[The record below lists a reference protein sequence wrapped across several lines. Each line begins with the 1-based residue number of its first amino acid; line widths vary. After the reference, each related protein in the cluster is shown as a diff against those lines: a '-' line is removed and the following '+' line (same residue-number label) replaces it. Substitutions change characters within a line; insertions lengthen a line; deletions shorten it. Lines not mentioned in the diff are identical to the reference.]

1 MNAKAKIQAQLS
13 AYLDGELDEA
23 QLRQVEEA
31 LENDGDLRAE
41 LADLAAARK
50 LLRDLPAEKPP
61 LDLVS
66 RVLAEAERSQLVGG
80 QTTETTPS
88 PLRWIRYAASAAV
101 LLVAATV
108 GMVIA
113 ITLCPPE
120 MYKDNLSRRTAP
132 DTRDDKTNVA
142 VASGKRTGRGEELDR
157 DERGKLATRGLL
169 TEGTPDGR
177 ELKERGG
184 GELAGGAGT
193 GGHGIDGKLGT
204 VDDNGRSRTP
214 SPGGAGVPGKTY
226 DGDTTIGAGT
236 LAKSGAGNLIKS
248 GDGNLSGVI
257 ASKDGTGAPG
267 ISTKGGT
274 GGRDDNRNEAL
285 KGALAKGRGDNDAD
299 AVSGRFRN
307 VEGMSRV
314 LAGDT
319 TNNTIIYTD
328 RLDQTQQQVE
338 KVLGANGIAP
348 VVTKESEAS
357 AAANKTGGEANQARG
372 NFYLSNRLSP
382 AQVQYEAYVTPEQM
396 AKVQK
401 DLDSLRAR
409 QNVSQDVPAL
419 AYNSESAR
427 DGGWNDK
434 KDQAGKDGYY
444 GKESEK
450 PSGIA
455 IAKTDGDRTF
465 GQKIAAPAP
474 APVAPGDMPVAPT
487 PAPVAPAAAPAAP
500 AVEPAEPAPVVV
512 APGRRSGEK
521 EGEKAKQD
529 VQPAAKPEGQQA
541 EAPAKHKG
549 KQAQAPDKGKA
560 QLAKAPTKDEVD
572 RVQAAAKPEGQQA
585 KAPES
590 GSGSAGAYRGQSA
603 NEPLRDTQTRRE
615 VAQTRPATPADK
627 IASAERPGVPAPS
640 VVAKPS
646 GPQVAAIPDG
656 KTGDLAD
663 FSVQPS
669 TPPAERP
676 AGQAAGPVGGQY
688 AAGTP
693 NPPTVPPAPTQA
705 PATTRQGE
713 PVVQTPPDPKQA
725 QATITLDEQDGRG
738 EQVMRVGIVKEA
750 PPTQSGG
757 TVAVQIAPQP
767 GQASQLF
774 ENTATARVQ
783 RLVITLNYRQA
794 GQDARTLERAKLS
807 DAAASQAAPSQ
818 SAPANRAAQE
828 AKQEANPA
836 QSK

>member
-23 QLRQVEEA
+23 PLRQVEEA

-66 RVLAEAERSQLVGG
+66 RVLAEAERSQLVGS
-80 QTTETTPS
+80 QATETSPS

-132 DTRDDKTNVA
+132 DIRDDKTNVA

-157 DERGKLATRGLL
+157 DELGKLAIRSLPTD
-169 TEGTPDGR
+169 GTPDGR
-177 ELKERGG
+177 ELRGG
-184 GELAGGAGT
+184 GGGDLAGRT
-193 GGHGIDGKLGT
+193 GIDGKLGKFE
-204 VDDNGRSRTP
+204 DSKRSP
-214 SPGGAGVPGKTY
+214 KPGPGGAGVSGKTY
-226 DGDTTIGAGT
+226 DGDTTVSAGT
-236 LAKSGAGNLIKS
+236 LAKSGAGALTA
-248 GDGNLSGVI
+248 GDTVTRGGISDVPGVI
-257 ASKDGTGAPG
+257 ASKDVTGALG
-267 ISTKGGT
+267 IATKGGT
-274 GGRDDNRNEAL
+274 GGRDDNRNEAM
-285 KGALAKGRGDNDAD
+285 KGALAKGHGDNDAD

-338 KVLGANGIAP
+338 KVLGANGIVSA
-348 VVTKESEAS
+348 VSTESEQPV
-357 AAANKTGGEANQARG
+357 AAKGRQSNQARG
-372 NFYLSNRLSP
+372 NFYVSNTLSP

-396 AKVQK
+396 TKVQK

-419 AYNSESAR
+419 AYNGESAR
-427 DGGWNDK
+427 DGGWNYK
-434 KDQAGKDGYY
+434 KDQTGKDGYY
-444 GKESEK
+444 GKASEK
-450 PSGIA
+450 PSNIS

-465 GQKIAAPAP
+465 GQKIAAPA
-474 APVAPGDMPVAPT
+474 DMPVATAT
-487 PAPVAPAAAPAAP
+487 PLVAPAAKPAATP
-500 AVEPAEPAPVVV
+500 APTAPVAEPVPPAPVVV
-512 APGRRSGEK
+512 GLRRTSDEEAGEK
-521 EGEKAKQD
+521 YKQD
-529 VQPAAKPEGQQA
+529 VHASAKPGAELAKATDKDKTQPAKALAKPEGQQA
-541 EAPAKHKG
+541 QVQAK
-549 KQAQAPDKGKA
+549 PDA
-560 QLAKAPTKDEVD
+560 QLA
-572 RVQAAAKPEGQQA
+572 Q
-585 KAPES
+585 APES

-603 NEPLRDTQTRRE
+603 NEPLRDTETRRE
-615 VAQTRPATPADK
+615 VAQTRPATQAANMAAGGRAIVPTPSEDREAK
-627 IASAERPGVPAPS
+627 LAAEPVA
-640 VVAKPS
+640 AKP
-646 GPQVAAIPDG
+646 AG
-656 KTGDLAD
+656 KTGDSAD
-663 FSVQPS
+663 FRIQSS
-669 TPPAERP
+669 TRPAERP

-693 NPPTVPPAPTQA
+693 NPPTVPPAATPA

-713 PVVQTPPDPKQA
+713 PVVQAPPAPA
-725 QATITLDEQDGRG
+725 QAPVTIRPG
-738 EQVMRVGIVKEA
+738 EQGEPVVQVGIVKEA

-757 TVAVQIAPQP
+757 TVAVQIASQP
-767 GQASQLF
+767 GQAGQLF

-794 GQDARTLERAKLS
+794 GENDRTLDRAKFS
-807 DAAASQAAPSQ
+807 AAATSQAAPSQ
-818 SAPANRAAQE
+818 AAPANKAAQE
-828 AKQEANPA
+828 TKQQESPTR
-836 QSK
+836 SK

>member
-80 QTTETTPS
+80 QTTETS
-88 PLRWIRYAASAAV
+88 PDALRWIRYAASAAV

-113 ITLCPPE
+113 ITLCSPE

-132 DTRDDKTNVA
+132 GTRDDKTNVA
-142 VASGKRTGRGEELDR
+142 VASGKRTGRGKELDR
-157 DERGKLATRGLL
+157 DERGKLAIRGLP
-169 TEGTPDGR
+169 TDGTPDGR

-184 GELAGGAGT
+184 GDLAGRA
-193 GGHGIDGKLGT
+193 GIDDKLGKLEY
-204 VDDNGRSRTP
+204 DRRSDTP

-226 DGDTTIGAGT
+226 DSDTTISAGT
-236 LAKSGAGNLIKS
+236 LTKSGNGA
-248 GDGNLSGVI
+248 LSGVI
-257 ASKDGTGAPG
+257 ASKDGTGALG
-267 ISTKGGT
+267 IATKGGT

-285 KGALAKGRGDNDAD
+285 KGALAKGHGDNTD
-299 AVSGRFRN
+299 AVSGPFRN
-307 VEGMSRV
+307 VDSMSRV

-348 VVTKESEAS
+348 VVTQQSEAS
-357 AAANKTGGEANQARG
+357 AAANKTGSEANQARG
-372 NFYLSNRLSP
+372 NFYVSNTLSP

-396 AKVQK
+396 TKVQK

-419 AYNSESAR
+419 AYNDAAAK
-427 DGGWNDK
+427 DGGWNYK

-444 GKESEK
+444 GKASEK
-450 PSGIA
+450 PSDTS
-455 IAKTDGDRTF
+455 IAKTDGNRTF
-465 GQKIAAPAP
+465 RQKIAAPA
-474 APVAPGDMPVAPT
+474 DMPVATAT
-487 PAPVAPAAAPAAP
+487 PLVAPAAKPAATPAPAAP
-500 AVEPAEPAPVVV
+500 VAETAPPAPVVV
-512 APGRRSGEK
+512 APGRTSGE
-521 EGEKAKQD
+521 EAGEKYKQD
-529 VQPAAKPEGQQA
+529 VHASAKPGA
-541 EAPAKHKG
+541 E
-549 KQAQAPDKGKA
+549 
-560 QLAKAPTKDEVD
+560 LAKATDKDKT
-572 RVQAAAKPEGQQA
+572 QPAKAAAKPEGQPAQVQAKPEAQLA

-590 GSGSAGAYRGQSA
+590 GSGPTTAPRGQPA
-603 NEPLRDTQTRRE
+603 NEPLRDTETRRE
-615 VAQTRPATPADK
+615 VAQASPATPAAK
-627 IASAERPGVPAPS
+627 IAAEGVAIGPTPS
-640 VVAKPS
+640 EDREAKPAAE
-646 GPQVAAIPDG
+646 PVAANQAG

-663 FSVQPS
+663 FRVQSS
-669 TPPAERP
+669 TRPAERP
-676 AGQAAGPVGGQY
+676 AGQVAGPVGGQY

-705 PATTRQGE
+705 PVTIRSGE
-713 PVVQTPPDPKQA
+713 PVVQ
-725 QATITLDEQDGRG
+725 
-738 EQVMRVGIVKEA
+738 VGIVKEA

-757 TVAVQIAPQP
+757 TVAVQIASQP
-767 GQASQLF
+767 GQAGQLF
-774 ENTATARVQ
+774 ENTAAARVQ

-794 GQDARTLERAKLS
+794 GQDGRTLERAKL
-807 DAAASQAAPSQ
+807 DAAAASQAAPSQ
-818 SAPANRAAQE
+818 AAPANKAAQE
-828 AKQEANPA
+828 AKQQESPTR
-836 QSK
+836 SK